1 MIRKRESGCV
11 WLVAIVALGGC
22 ATVDPRLDYR
32 QTALHIAEA
41 TGQARSY
48 QPDEDKTVAQL
59 VEGLIQQGIT
69 ADEAVQICL
78 LNNPTLQAAF
88 MNVGMARADVV
99 QAGLLS
105 NPSLGISVQ
114 LPAGGGLVNLEGSL
128 AQNIADLWQ
137 IPARK
142 RAAQRSLDRAV
153 LELAWQAA
161 DLARDA
167 KVTYFEA
174 VGADELHHIA
184 EENHGIA
191 QNLLELAL
199 VRQEA
204 GEANELEV
212 NLSRSFALE
221 AELEVEAAR
230 LSASDARRGLAALL
244 GIERDADGLALLDG
258 LPEVPPQV
266 PDPEGVIELARR
278 QRLDI
283 RAARQVVAVAEAR
296 LLEERWRLFPAVEI
310 GVGFEREAR
319 KREGGR
325 DILADTARSSIA
337 NGGLTAPDIQPRSE
351 RGQSMDFI
359 IGPSLDIELP
369 IFDQNQAQI
378 AKAEYACQ
386 QARKTLEA
394 LDRAVV
400 QEVRAAADGAL
411 TAWRLAEAYRVR
423 AIPLA
428 EANLELSREAY
439 RAGRASFLAV
449 LEAQRFYLADRSRY
463 VKAAQAAATKVPE
476 LERAAGMPLSSI
488 KAELDGEAMGEDE
501 GERPEEDGE
510 S

>member
-1 MIRKRESGCV
+1 MIRERRHRYLS
-11 WLVAIVALGGC
+11 LVVTTALVGC
-22 ATVDPRLDYR
+22 ASVNPRIDYER
-32 QTALHIAEA
+32 ASQYIAEA
-41 TGQARSY
+41 TGQTQVYR
-48 QPDEDKTVAQL
+48 PEEEEL
-59 VEGLIQQGIT
+59 VEGLVQQMLADGLT
-69 ADEAVQICL
+69 SDEAAQVCL
-78 LNNPTLQAAF
+78 LNSPTLQAAF
-88 MNVGMARADVV
+88 MDVGMARADVV

-114 LPAGGGLVNLEGSL
+114 LPAGGGLVNLEGAL

-142 RAAQRSLDRAV
+142 RAAERSLDQAI
-153 LELAWQAA
+153 LEAARRAA
-161 DLARDA
+161 DLATDA
-167 KVTYFEA
+167 KVAYFEA
-174 VGADELHHIA
+174 VGADERHHIA
-184 EENHGIA
+184 EENRGIA
-191 QNLLELAL
+191 RDLLAL
-199 VRQEA
+199 ALARQQA

-212 NLSRSFALE
+212 NLSRSLALE

-230 LSASDARRGLAALL
+230 LGASDARRALAALL
-244 GIERDADGLALLDG
+244 GIERDADGLVLLEG
-258 LPEVPPQV
+258 LPDVPPQIPV
-266 PDPEGVIELARR
+266 PEGVIELARR

-283 RAARQVVAVAEAR
+283 QAARQVLSLAEAR
-296 LLEERWRLFPAVEI
+296 LQEERWRLFPAVEI

-325 DILADTARSSIA
+325 DILADTARASIA
-337 NGGLTAPDIQPRSE
+337 NGGLTAPDIQPRSA

-400 QEVRAAADGAL
+400 QEVRAAVDGAL

-428 EANLELSREAY
+428 EANLDLSREAY
-439 RAGRASFLAV
+439 RAGRVSFLAV
-449 LEAQRFYLADRSRY
+449 LEAQRFHLANRSRY
-463 VKAAQAAATKVPE
+463 ASAAQTAAIKVPE
-476 LERAAGMPLSSI
+476 LERTAGLPLSSI
-488 KAELDGEAMGEDE
+488 RAELDSEAMGENE
-501 GERPEEDGE
+501 GERPEQDGK